1 MNIESEP
8 ITADPPPGRVL
19 APLAVA
25 FSDVT
30 FLHWRYE
37 LDQVRPLLIPGHRT
51 RQL

>member
-1 MNIESEP
+1 M
-8 ITADPPPGRVL
+8 L

-37 LDQVRPLLIPGHRT
+37 PDQVRPLLIPDTARPSIT
-51 RQL
+51 YSSSDNTARQIK

>member
-1 MNIESEP
+1 VITPEP
-8 ITADPPPGRVL
+8 ITADPPLGREL

-37 LDQVRPLLIPGHRT
+37 PDEVRAPLIPGT
-51 RQL
+51 EPDSF